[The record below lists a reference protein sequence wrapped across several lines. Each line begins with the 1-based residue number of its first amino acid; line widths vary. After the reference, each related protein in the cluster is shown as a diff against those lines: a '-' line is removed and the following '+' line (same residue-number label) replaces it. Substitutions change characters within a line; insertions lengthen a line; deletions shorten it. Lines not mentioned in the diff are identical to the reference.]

1 MTDTS
6 LAPSHW
12 IKPIQN
18 VTMPERHIFVWD
30 ITATV
35 VVANAKQPFDRKR
48 TEVVWCN
55 RNILAEQIA
64 LF

>member
-18 VTMPERHIFVWD
+18 VTMPERHIFVD
-30 ITATV
+30 
-35 VVANAKQPFDRKR
+35 
-48 TEVVWCN
+48 TE
-55 RNILAEQIA
+55 AYIA
-64 LF
+64 DDGDGGEIQSFR